1 MGSLLAIADALDRV
15 LRAIAVLAVWLMPL
29 LAAVIC
35 IDVVTRKLGIFV
47 PVLTSS
53 RLQELEWHLHT
64 VLFALWLG
72 FAYVMNA
79 HPRVD
84 SWSGTQPLRR
94 RAWLELIGCLL
105 FALPYCFLLVRHAV
119 PFVWTSYSGAEG
131 PHSVGGI
138 PQLQWI
144 IKSFLLLGLVLLLL
158 AVVSMILR
166 LVAFLFGGR
175 ADARLPL
182 DGPSAMV

>member
-1 MGSLLAIADALDRV
+1 MGSLIAIADAIDRV
-15 LRAIAVLAVWLMPL
+15 LRAVALLAVWVMPL
-29 LAAVIC
+29 LALVIC
-35 IDVVTRKLGIFV
+35 VDVVTRKLGIFL

-72 FAYVMNA
+72 FAYVVNA

-84 SWSGTQPLRR
+84 SWSGKQPLRK

-105 FALPYCFLLVRHAV
+105 FALPYCVLLVRYAI
-119 PFVWTSYSGAEG
+119 PFVWTSYSGREG
-131 PHSVGGI
+131 PFTVGGI
-138 PQLQWI
+138 PYPWI
-144 IKSFLLLGLVLLLL
+144 IKSFLLLGLALLLA

-182 DGPSAMV
+182 DGPTASV